1 MPSLIYDK
9 DVNIQE
15 DYRDMSFWDDIKNFT
30 KPYAVDDDYDDFDEE
45 MDEAFAEEEPAP
57 RFGSRREAPAAPV
70 ASADTGFGSNVAAPA
85 VTTNTTAFTPV
96 STGFSGQVI
105 NTSTSAKQQVILT
118 RPESFNDAPTIATNL
133 RNKKAVVLNLENVD
147 KALARR
153 VVDFLSGCTYAL
165 DGSVKKISQAT
176 YLFCPYNMEV
186 LGDLKNLQG
195 EVESYV

>member
-1 MPSLIYDK
+1 
-9 DVNIQE
+9 
-15 DYRDMSFWDDIKNFT
+15 MSFWDDIKNFT

-57 RFGSRREAPAAPV
+57 RFGSRREA
-70 ASADTGFGSNVAAPA
+70 AAPA